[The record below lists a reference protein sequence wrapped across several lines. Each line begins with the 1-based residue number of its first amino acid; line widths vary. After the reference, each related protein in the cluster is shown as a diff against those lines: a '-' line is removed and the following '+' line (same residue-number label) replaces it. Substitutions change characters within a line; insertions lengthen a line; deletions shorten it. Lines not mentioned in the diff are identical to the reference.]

1 METRLLQ
8 IRRMTVADIPEGMRL
23 KAQAGWNQLEADWR
37 RLIDL
42 QPDGSFLAE
51 WDGQAIGTVATCR
64 FETVGW
70 VAMMLVDEAFRGR
83 GVGRSLMATAIAA
96 LDEEGVRSIR
106 LDATPMG
113 QPLYESLGFKA
124 EAVFIRYEG
133 RLRPAEGTALE
144 RSTST
149 PLVWRDEIASLDRLA
164 TGTDRHRLLERL
176 ADEDPNATQVSV
188 DDGRLKGF
196 LMSRPGSRARQLGPC
211 IADRDAGLRLFG
223 AARKTY
229 AGESIIVDIP
239 KLNEKASATAEAWG
253 LAPARVLTRM
263 TRGER
268 VVEDFQRLW
277 ASAGPE
283 KG

>member
-1 METRLLQ
+1 MEARLLQ

-23 KAQAGWNQLEADWR
+23 KEQAGWNQLEADWR

-51 WDGQAIGTVATCR
+51 WDGQAIGTVVTCR
-64 FETVGW
+64 FDTVAW

-83 GVGRSLMATAIAA
+83 GVGRSLMSQAVAD
-96 LDEEGVRSIR
+96 LDERGVRSIR

-113 QPLYESLGFKA
+113 QPLYESLGFEA
-124 EAVFIRYEG
+124 DAVFIRYEG
-133 RLRPAEGTALE
+133 RLPAAEEGPG

-149 PLVWRDEIASLDRLA
+149 PLGSREEVASLDRLV
-164 TGTDRHRLLERL
+164 TGTDRRRLLERL
-176 ADEDPNATQVSV
+176 GDEDPDAIQVVGDDAT
-188 DDGRLKGF
+188 LEGF

-211 IADRDAGLRLFG
+211 IAGPGAGTRLFED
-223 AARKTY
+223 ARRRF
-229 AGESIIVDIP
+229 AGEPIVIDIP
-239 KLNEKASATAEAWG
+239 KRNETASAMAEGWG
-253 LAPARVLTRM
+253 LLPARVLTRM
-263 TRGER
+263 TRGDR
-268 VVEDFQRLW
+268 VVEDLQRLW